1 MQRVG
6 FASSGGKRSV
16 TRKVRRGGGNDPT
29 CGCDM
34 QAGWPKFLTEN
45 IPLPSF
51 GPSQPTGQ
59 KGGASCGIPPIPNY
73 YQGGGGCAAC
83 AGLPLP
89 TPMQQGGGQPTVYNS
104 NPVPDA
110 CPFPGTGY
118 CEFYARGGGY
128 GLLPQQGG
136 ANYGEPMYLQARLR
150 GGKQRGGAN
159 LSHLPIVESP
169 ENSEIRRRLRELRE
183 NRPRYS
189 NTVIIDNNNNNNNN
203 PTNPIQN
210 MKNNEVGDPT
220 QVGGGC
226 GCGLARMGGSLPA
239 TGLRGGYRP
248 TKKNL
253 NALKR
258 WKRGESIGFTMTSS
272 LKAKGLIPRTSRKH
286 RGKKVVSAKYK

>member
-1 MQRVG
+1 MVTTDQR
-6 FASSGGKRSV
+6 
-16 TRKVRRGGGNDPT
+16 
-29 CGCDM
+29 
-34 QAGWPKFLTEN
+34 
-45 IPLPSF
+45 
-51 GPSQPTGQ
+51 
-59 KGGASCGIPPIPNY
+59 
-73 YQGGGGCAAC
+73 
-83 AGLPLP
+83 
-89 TPMQQGGGQPTVYNS
+89 GGGQPTVYNS

-150 GGKQRGGAN
+150 GGKQR
-159 LSHLPIVESP
+159 
-169 ENSEIRRRLRELRE
+169 
-183 NRPRYS
+183 
-189 NTVIIDNNNNNNNN
+189 
-203 PTNPIQN
+203 
-210 MKNNEVGDPT
+210 
-220 QVGGGC
+220 GGGC